1 MVQITAGGGG
11 IAALTVA
18 QREAITFRSGTD
30 DCAAWHYQ
38 GSNGACVVMAGGAGV
53 TKEPATDRFAARF
66 HAAGYSV
73 LAFDYRHIG
82 ESGGSPRQVV
92 RIPEQLADWEAA
104 LDCAAS
110 LAEVE
115 ASKIAGWGFSLAA
128 GHLLRLAA
136 RAPDQRRLAAVIAQ
150 APLADGVVSSPRALG
165 HETPGVLARFPLIA
179 LRDVARGLAGREPL
193 VVPLAGPRGAVAM
206 LTTPDASDG
215 DGALNPGN
223 RYPEWEQTIA
233 ARSVVPIALYR
244 PGRAASRISC
254 PLLAVISTG
263 DQTVLAAPALKAARR
278 APAGEILQIDGAHYA
293 AFLDQHETVVAAEL
307 DFLRRHLLHGTART
321 GSPDMTSS
329 SATAMPPR
337 PPAAGWPAA
346 GAN

>member
-1 MVQITAGGGG
+1 MVQITAGGG
-11 IAALTVA
+11 IAGLTAA
-18 QREAITFRSGTD
+18 QRRRIAFRSGTD

-53 TKEPATDRFAARF
+53 TKEPATDQFAARF

-82 ESGGSPRQVV
+82 ESGGTPRQVV

-104 LDCAAS
+104 LACAAS
-110 LAEVE
+110 LPEVE
-115 ASKIAGWGFSLAA
+115 AGKIAGWGFSLAA

-136 RAPDQRRLAAVIAQ
+136 RPPEQRRLAAVIAQ
-150 APLADGVVSSPRALG
+150 APLADGAVSSPRALA

-193 VVPLAGPRGAVAM
+193 VVPLAGPRGALAM

-215 DGALNPGN
+215 DRALNPGN
-223 RYPEWEQTIA
+223 AYPEWQQTIA
-233 ARSVVPIALYR
+233 ARSVVPIAMYR
-244 PGRAASRISC
+244 PGRTASRISC
-254 PLLAVISTG
+254 PLLAVISTH

-278 APAGEILQIDGAHYA
+278 APAGEILQVDGGHYA

-307 DFLRRHLLHGTART
+307 DFLRRHLLHG
-321 GSPDMTSS
+321 DLH
-329 SATAMPPR
+329 
-337 PPAAGWPAA
+337 
-346 GAN
+346 

>member
-1 MVQITAGGGG
+1 MAQITAAAGRG
-11 IAALTVA
+11 ITGFTAP
-18 QREAITFRSGTD
+18 QREGITFRSGTD

-38 GSNGACVVMAGGAGV
+38 GTNGACVVMAGGAGV

-73 LAFDYRHIG
+73 LAFEHRHIG

-92 RIPEQLADWEAA
+92 RIREQLADWEAA

-110 LAEVE
+110 LPGVE
-115 ASKIAGWGFSLAA
+115 TGKIAGWGFSLAA

-136 RAPDQRRLAAVIAQ
+136 RPQGQRRLAAVIAQ
-150 APLADGVVSSPRALG
+150 APLADGAVSSPRALG
-165 HETPGVLARFPLIA
+165 HETPGVLAWFPLIA

-206 LTTPDASDG
+206 LTTPDACDA
-215 DGALNPGN
+215 DRALNPGN
-223 RYPEWEQTIA
+223 AYPDWQQTIS

-244 PGRAASRISC
+244 PGRTASRISR
-254 PLLAVISTG
+254 PMLAVISTG
-263 DQTVLAAPALKAARR
+263 DQSVLAAPALKAARR
-278 APAGEILQIDGAHYA
+278 APAGEVLEIDGGHYA

-307 DFLRRHLLHGTART
+307 DFLRRHLL
-321 GSPDMTSS
+321 PDV
-329 SATAMPPR
+329 
-337 PPAAGWPAA
+337 
-346 GAN
+346 

>member
-1 MVQITAGGGG
+1 MAQVTDGGGG
-11 IAALTVA
+11 IAGLASA
-18 QREAITFRSGTD
+18 QREGIAFRSGTD
-30 DCAAWHYQ
+30 DCAAWHYR

-73 LAFDYRHIG
+73 LAFDHRHIG
-82 ESGGSPRQVV
+82 ESGGTPRQVV
-92 RIPEQLADWEAA
+92 RIPEQLGDWEAA

-110 LAEVE
+110 LPGVE
-115 ASKIAGWGFSLAA
+115 AGKIAGWGFSLAA

-136 RAPDQRRLAAVIAQ
+136 RPPDQHRLAAVIAQ
-150 APLADGVVSSPRALG
+150 APLADGAVSSPRALS

-179 LRDVARGLAGREPL
+179 LRDVARGLAGRQPL

-206 LTTPDASDG
+206 LTTPDAADSDA
-215 DGALNPGN
+215 ALNPGN
-223 RYPEWEQTIA
+223 KYPDWQQTIA

-244 PGRAASRISC
+244 PGRTASRISC
-254 PLLAVISTG
+254 PLLAVISTR

-278 APAGEILQIDGAHYA
+278 APAGEVLHVDGRHYA

-307 DFLRRHLLHGTART
+307 DFLRRHLFQDDPG
-321 GSPDMTSS
+321 GGE
-329 SATAMPPR
+329 
-337 PPAAGWPAA
+337 AALA
-346 GAN
+346 

>member
-1 MVQITAGGGG
+1 MVQISARGGG

-18 QREAITFRSGTD
+18 QREAITFRSGND
-30 DCAAWHYQ
+30 NCAAWHYQ

-82 ESGGSPRQVV
+82 ESGGTPRQVV

-136 RAPDQRRLAAVIAQ
+136 RPPDQRRLAAVIAQ
-150 APLADGVVSSPRALG
+150 APLADGAVSSPRALG

-206 LTTPDASDG
+206 LTTPDASDS

-223 RYPEWEQTIA
+223 KYPDWEQTIA

-244 PGRAASRISC
+244 PGRTASRISC
-254 PLLAVISTG
+254 PLLAVISTR
-263 DQTVLAAPALKAARR
+263 DQSVLAAPALKAARR

-321 GSPDMTSS
+321 GQS
-329 SATAMPPR
+329 
-337 PPAAGWPAA
+337 
-346 GAN
+346 